1 VGGSPRETRGIPG
14 TAGVIISRTPF
25 RVSLVG
31 GGSDLRQYYQV
42 RPGSV
47 VAMAIKRYMYVTVN
61 KRFDSSTRVSY
72 TKTEIVE
79 HVRELQHEII
89 REALNVVGLKGGV
102 EITTIADLPAGIGL
116 ASSSTVTVGVLNA
129 LYAFVGRHVSAEELA
144 QRACAIEI
152 EVLGKPIGKQ
162 DQYLAAYGGFQH
174 VRFNPDESVEVNPI
188 ICSSEASRSL
198 QKRLLL
204 FYTGIQRAAS
214 SVLKDA
220 KRRISGNGHV
230 KAAMDQLVWLSEE
243 LRCQLLRNETA
254 QVGQILARAWELK
267 KHMATK
273 VSNGVLDGYYRK
285 AISAGAE
292 GGKILGAGGGGCLLL
307 HVQPRQ
313 QPSVRR
319 AMLHAGLTEVPFA
332 VESEGSKIIY
342 VGG

>member
-1 VGGSPRETRGIPG
+1 M
-14 TAGVIISRTPF
+14 IISRTPF

-31 GGSDLRQYYQV
+31 GGSDLQQYYQV

-61 KRFDSSTRVSY
+61 RRFDSTIRVSY
-72 TKTEIVE
+72 TRTEIVDT
-79 HVRELQHEII
+79 VKQLQHEII
-89 REALNVVGLKGGV
+89 REAMNVVGIKGGI

-129 LYAFVGRHVSAEELA
+129 LYAYAGRHVSAEELA
-144 QRACAIEI
+144 QKACAIEI
-152 EVLGKPIGKQ
+152 SILGKPIGKQ

-174 VRFNPDESVEVNPI
+174 VRFNPDETVEVNPI
-188 ICSSEASRSL
+188 ICSHEASKNL

-220 KRRISGNGHV
+220 KRRINGNGHV
-230 KAAMDQLVWLSEE
+230 KATMDQMVWLSEE

-267 KHMATK
+267 KHMASK
-273 VSNGVLDGYYRK
+273 VTNGVLDTYYRK
-285 AISAGAE
+285 AITAGAE

-307 HVQPRQ
+307 HVQPRKH
-313 QPSVRR
+313 SRVRTAMR
-319 AMLHAGLTEVPFA
+319 AAGLTEVPFA
-332 VESEGSKIIY
+332 IEPEGSKIIY

>member
-1 VGGSPRETRGIPG
+1 MGGTR
-14 TAGVIISRTPF
+14 VIISRTPF

-31 GGSDLRQYYQV
+31 GGSDLRQYYHV

-61 KRFDSSTRVSY
+61 KRFDSTVRVSY
-72 TKTEIVE
+72 TRTEIVD
-79 HVRELQHEII
+79 HVSELQHEII
-89 REALNVVGLKGGV
+89 REAIKMVGVKGGI

-129 LYAFVGRHVSAEELA
+129 LYAYTGRHVSAEELA
-144 QRACAIEI
+144 QRACDIEI

-198 QKRLLL
+198 QSRLML
-204 FYTGIQRAAS
+204 FYTGMQRSAS

-220 KRRISGNGHV
+220 KKRINGNGHV
-230 KAAMDQLVWLSEE
+230 KAVMDQMVWLSED

-267 KHMATK
+267 KHMAAK
-273 VSNGVLDGYYRK
+273 VTNGALDAYYKK
-285 AISAGAE
+285 AIGAGAE
-292 GGKILGAGGGGCLLL
+292 GGKVLGAGGGGCLLL

-313 QPSVRR
+313 QTRVRT
-319 AMLHAGLTEVPFA
+319 AMRKAGLTEVPFA
-332 VESEGSKIIY
+332 MESEGSKIIY